1 MTTSDENLY
10 RGDQPPAPAEQPLG
24 ATAQGAGG
32 YPEAGHAQ
40 PAYGQPGYAARGYP
54 PAGYA
59 PSGYP
64 PPGYPP
70 AGYAPSGYPPPAYGR
85 PTNTMAILALVLAFV
100 FAPAGLILGI
110 IARKQIR
117 QTGEEGSGL
126 ALAGIIVGGIA
137 TALFVLMFIFM
148 IVAFAAASSYTY

>member
-40 PAYGQPGYAARGYP
+40 PAYGQPGYAAR
-54 PAGYA
+54 
-59 PSGYP
+59 
-64 PPGYPP
+64 
-70 AGYAPSGYPPPAYGR
+70 GYPPPAYGR